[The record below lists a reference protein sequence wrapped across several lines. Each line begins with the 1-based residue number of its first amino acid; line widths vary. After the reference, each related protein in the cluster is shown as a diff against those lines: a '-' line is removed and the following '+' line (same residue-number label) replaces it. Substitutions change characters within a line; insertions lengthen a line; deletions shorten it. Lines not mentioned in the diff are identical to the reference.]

1 MPRLTRRQALAMT
14 LATVL
19 PLSRT
24 ASAAAVPTK
33 VTMAL
38 DWTPN
43 TDHIGLF
50 VAQAKGFYR
59 DASLDVQILPFT
71 DTAVGTLIANGVADF
86 GISTPIGTFTQ
97 RAAGVDIKQVYAIV
111 QTEIGR
117 LIVNGD
123 RKDIERPRDL
133 DGKTYG
139 GFGSAW
145 ESAMIAAMIRN
156 DGGQGKV
163 NEIMLGTSAYE
174 ALANGSIDFTLE
186 IYTWEGVEA
195 KLENRSIRR
204 FRYADY
210 GIPDQQTMAIASS
223 DAYLAKNPETAKA
236 FVQATRRGFDYS
248 VDHPDESADLLI
260 AGSGGA
266 LTNAA
271 LVKASLK
278 ELIDGH
284 YLRSA
289 DGKSGITDPAKW
301 QAIGDFVFANGILLD
316 GQGVRLKTE
325 PDFNAFYT
333 NAFLG

>member
-1 MPRLTRRQALAMT
+1 MT
-14 LATVL
+14 LAAAL
-19 PLSRT
+19 PVSRT
-24 ASAAAVPTK
+24 VRAAAVLTK

-59 DASLDVQILPFT
+59 DAGLDVQILPFT

-123 RKDIERPRDL
+123 RKDIQRPRDL

-156 DGGQGKV
+156 DGGQGKI

-195 KLENRSIRR
+195 KLESRSIRR

-248 VDHPDESADLLI
+248 VDHPDESADLLM

-289 DGKSGITDPAKW
+289 DGKSGITDPAK
-301 QAIGDFVFANGILLD
+301 
-316 GQGVRLKTE
+316 
-325 PDFNAFYT
+325 
-333 NAFLG
+333 

>member
-14 LATVL
+14 LATAL

-24 ASAAAVPTK
+24 ARAAAMPTK

-59 DASLDVQILPFT
+59 DAGLDVQILPFT

-156 DGGQGKV
+156 DGGQGKI

-248 VDHPDESADLLI
+248 VDHPDQSADLLI

-325 PDFNAFYT
+325 PDFSTFYT